1 MVNAPSLARDKGI
14 TISEV
19 KKDES
24 SAYESYIKVSLKTK
38 GRSFSIG
45 GTVFSDGHPRIVQI
59 NGINLEAELNRNML
73 YVTNKDVPGL
83 IGHLGLI
90 LGEEGINIA
99 SFNLGRSAPLED
111 AMALIGVDSEINA
124 KLIENVKKLESIVT
138 VNNLIFNIK

>member
-1 MVNAPSLARDKGI
+1 
-14 TISEV
+14 
-19 KKDES
+19 
-24 SAYESYIKVSLKTK
+24 
-38 GRSFSIG
+38 
-45 GTVFSDGHPRIVQI
+45 
-59 NGINLEAELNRNML
+59 ML

-124 KLIENVKKLESIVT
+124 KVIENVKKLESIVT